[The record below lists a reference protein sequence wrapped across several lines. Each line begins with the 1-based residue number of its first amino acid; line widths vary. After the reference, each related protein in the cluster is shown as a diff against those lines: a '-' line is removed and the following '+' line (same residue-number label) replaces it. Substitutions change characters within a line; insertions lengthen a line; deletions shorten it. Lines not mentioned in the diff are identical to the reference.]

1 MRTDS
6 GSDQGILQA
15 FLEEQDAALE
25 TVRGWVCGHVGS
37 RWRFRDPE
45 AVVQEIVLELL
56 HLARE
61 GRIRSDSSFRAYV
74 QTVARHTC
82 VDQYRRQRLRT
93 SSETE
98 DGFFDSVPDSR
109 PDPEQAASERERRE
123 HARFIFQALDPACRN
138 LLGWSFGDDL
148 PGAEIARRLG
158 ITAVNARVRVHRC
171 LEKARSLRRDL
182 LGEPAQVR
190 P

>member
-1 MRTDS
+1 MTAATLASTQPLHYDGASPRLLPQFRAWRRMRTHS
-6 GSDQGILQA
+6 GSDQEILQA
-15 FLEEQDAALE
+15 FLDEQDAALE
-25 TVRGWVCGHVGS
+25 TVRDWVCGHVGS

-56 HLARE
+56 RLARD
-61 GRIRSDSSFRAYV
+61 GRIRRDSSFRAYV

-109 PDPEQAASERERRE
+109 PEGSSVSGCPS
-123 HARFIFQALDPACRN
+123 
-138 LLGWSFGDDL
+138 
-148 PGAEIARRLG
+148 
-158 ITAVNARVRVHRC
+158 T
-171 LEKARSLRRDL
+171 
-182 LGEPAQVR
+182 
-190 P
+190 